1 METFALNLQSKNQ
14 IIECLETNRFA
25 RHEREVLTE
34 ILDAVDQNDV
44 ELLEWYSQ
52 FGDSL
57 RTIYMNVH
65 AYRKNIEFGF
75 TYIEFCDNGSF
86 IRPAFLDK
94 EEIIFGNSYHFS
106 EHSTV
111 TVGRGLNNIWTY
123 GLHYSF
129 GTAGGCYGLSVYGK
143 QFKSRNEALIFG
155 MNELKAMMTK
165 KIGSTDTSNHKQH
178 IINSTIKDIIKAQLN
193 MVQLTLF

>member
-14 IIECLETNRFA
+14 IAEYLEGNSFA

-34 ILDAVDQNDV
+34 ILEAIEQNNV

-75 TYIEFCDNGSF
+75 MEIEFGDYGWF
-86 IRPAFLDK
+86 IRPVFLDK
-94 EEIIFGNSYHFS
+94 EEMIFGNPYHYS

-111 TVGRGLNNIWTY
+111 DVGRGLNNIWTY

-129 GTAGGCYGLSVYGK
+129 GTAGGCFGLSVYGT
-143 QFKSRNEALIFG
+143 QFKSRDEALTFG
-155 MNELKAMMTK
+155 MNELKAMMAK